1 MQIRNQD
8 FNFDVLNAADAD
20 RFQQAVNELQ
30 AAAAAIPK
38 TSGLGD
44 IIRAN
49 CAAIDSF
56 LADLLGEDY
65 DIRLNIDTNNLR
77 QLQAVYYEFLDTCT
91 AAQNEIQAMHS
102 VGTVAS
108 VDVKAQAAA
117 AAKQAAQTLPTPAQ
131 ALAAPAP
138 APKAA
143 PVDFSKMN
151 RAQRRAYVKA
161 LAGRK

>member
-1 MQIRNQD
+1 MKIRNQD
-8 FNFDVLNAADAD
+8 FDFDVLNATDAD

-30 AAAAAIPK
+30 ATAAAIPR

-49 CAAIDSF
+49 CTALDSF

-77 QLQAVYYEFLDTCT
+77 QLQAVYYEFLDVCT
-91 AAQNEIQAMHS
+91 AAQNEIQAMS
-102 VGTVAS
+102 PVSTAADVGL
-108 VDVKAQAAA
+108 KAQAAA
-117 AAKQAAQTLPTPAQ
+117 AAKQAAQSLPAPAQ
-131 ALAAPAP
+131 APVP

-143 PVDFSKMN
+143 PVDFSRMN
-151 RAQRRAYVKA
+151 RAQRRAWVKA

>member
-8 FNFDVLNAADAD
+8 FDFDVLNATDAD

-30 AAAAAIPK
+30 AAAAIPK

-77 QLQAVYYEFLDTCT
+77 QLQAIYYEFLDACT
-91 AAQNEIQAMHS
+91 AAQNEIQAMRT
-102 VGTVAS
+102 VGAVAS

-131 ALAAPAP
+131 ALAAPAQ

>member
-1 MQIRNQD
+1 MKIRNQD
-8 FNFDVLNAADAD
+8 FDFDVLNATDAD

-30 AAAAAIPK
+30 ATAAAVPK
-38 TSGLGD
+38 AAGLGA

-49 CAAIDSF
+49 CAAIDNF

-65 DIRLNIDTNNLR
+65 DIRLNINTNNLR
-77 QLQAVYYEFLDTCT
+77 QLQAIYYEFLDVCT
-91 AAQNEIQAMHS
+91 AAQNEIQAMRT
-102 VGTVAS
+102 VGTVAGM
-108 VDVKAQAAA
+108 DVKAQAASA
-117 AAKQAAQTLPTPAQ
+117 ARQAAQTLP
-131 ALAAPAP
+131 APAP
-138 APKAA
+138 APAPVPKAA

>member
-1 MQIRNQD
+1 MNIRNVEFD
-8 FNFDVLNAADAD
+8 FDVLRAADAD
-20 RFQQAVNELQ
+20 RFQQAVNEMQ
-30 AAAAAIPK
+30 AAAAAVPK
-38 TSGLGD
+38 AGGLGD

-77 QLQAVYYEFLDTCT
+77 QLQAVYYEFLDVCT
-91 AAQNEIQAMHS
+91 AAQNEIQAMS
-102 VGTVAS
+102 PVSTAA
-108 VDVKAQAAA
+108 DVSLKAQAAA
-117 AAKQAAQTLPTPAQ
+117 AAKQAAQSLPAPAQ
-131 ALAAPAP
+131 APVP

-143 PVDFSKMN
+143 PVDFSRMN
-151 RAQRRAYVKA
+151 RAQRRAWVKA

>member
-1 MQIRNQD
+1 MKIRNVE
-8 FNFDVLNAADAD
+8 FNFDILQAADAD

-30 AAAAAIPK
+30 AAAAVVPK

-65 DIRLNIDTNNLR
+65 DIRLNIDTNNFR
-77 QLQAVYYEFLDTCT
+77 QLQAVYYEMLNACT
-91 AAQNEIQAMHS
+91 AAEKEIQAMS
-102 VGTVAS
+102 PVSTAA
-108 VDVKAQAAA
+108 DVSLKAQAAA
-117 AAKQAAQTLPTPAQ
+117 AAKQAAQSLPAPAQ
-131 ALAAPAP
+131 APAP

-143 PVDFSKMN
+143 PVDFSRMN
-151 RAQRRAYVKA
+151 RAQRRAWVKA

>member
-1 MQIRNQD
+1 MNIRNVEFD
-8 FNFDVLNAADAD
+8 FDVLRAADAD

-30 AAAAAIPK
+30 AAAAAVPK

-77 QLQAVYYEFLDTCT
+77 QLQAVYYEMLNACT
-91 AAQNEIQAMHS
+91 AAEKEIQAMS
-102 VGTVAS
+102 PATTAADVGL
-108 VDVKAQAAA
+108 KAQAAA
-117 AAKQAAQTLPTPAQ
+117 AAKQAAQSLPAPAQ
-131 ALAAPAP
+131 TPAP

-143 PVDFSKMN
+143 PVDFSRMN
-151 RAQRRAYVKA
+151 RAQRRAWVKA

>member
-1 MQIRNQD
+1 MNIRNVEFD
-8 FNFDVLNAADAD
+8 FDVLQADDAD

-77 QLQAVYYEFLDTCT
+77 QLQAVYYEMLNACT
-91 AAQNEIQAMHS
+91 AAQKEIQAVS
-102 VGTVAS
+102 LVSTAADVGL
-108 VDVKAQAAA
+108 KAQAAA
-117 AAKQAAQTLPTPAQ
+117 AAKQAAQSLPTPAQ
-131 ALAAPAP
+131 APAP
-138 APKAA
+138 VPKAA
-143 PVDFSKMN
+143 PVAFSRMN
-151 RAQRRAYVKA
+151 RAQRRAWVKA